1 MKLTAKEYHLRTSY
15 DRRLMSGH
23 VLDWA
28 SQPKVFKTY
37 PGLKTVP
44 LPPVSEWGKAS
55 LSRLLQ
61 EAFPAE
67 PETEIDRD
75 RLARILRLAE
85 ALTAKSRIG
94 GADFYFRSVAS
105 AGALY
110 PFELY
115 VATSNVPGIEDAL
128 YHYTLSLDALT
139 ELRQGNILAELAQA
153 IDLDLTAPPAL
164 VVFLTSIF
172 FRSSWKYR
180 ERSYRYDL
188 LDTGHLAE
196 GLALALK
203 ESGAPFRLQY
213 DFDDRKVNELLGL
226 DELREVC
233 LAVAFAF
240 GKNGPSSAGPLLLG
254 EPAEVLSVSSRVAPH
269 ETDHPAVRDMHAASS
284 AVTKPAQSFPDMIDH
299 LVPGRGE
306 ARAIASPVHWPEE
319 MSYVE
324 AVSRRRSMRNFMSRE
339 LDADRFAAL
348 VQMLCAGPTDAANAQ
363 PIAGR
368 TVAVGMLVGN
378 VEGVDPGFY
387 LLDPRRCAIH
397 LVRGASLMGEMARV
411 CLEQEWLRNS
421 AVEFLFLSN
430 LGLLDRVW
438 GARGYRH
445 ALLSAGRLGQR
456 IYLEA
461 TSMHLGC
468 CGIGAY
474 YDNEAAALLGLNEES
489 RLLYLV
495 AVGPVRKWSGS

>member
-44 LPPVSEWGKAS
+44 LPPVTEWGKAP
-55 LSRLLQ
+55 LSQVLQ
-61 EAFPAE
+61 EPIPAR
-67 PETEIDRD
+67 PETEIDRE

-115 VATSNVPGIEDAL
+115 VGTSNVPELEDAL

-139 ELRQGNILAELAQA
+139 VLRQGNILADLAQG
-153 IDLDLTAPPAL
+153 IDLDMTAPPVL
-164 VVFLTSIF
+164 VFFLTSIF

-203 ESGAPFRLQY
+203 ESGTPFRLQY

-226 DELREVC
+226 DEIREVC

-240 GKNGPSSAGPLLLG
+240 GNNSPSSADALHLG
-254 EPAEVLSVSSRVAPH
+254 EPAEGLSASSRVAAR
-269 ETDHPAVRDMHAASS
+269 EIDHPTVREIHAASS
-284 AVTKPAQSFPDMIDH
+284 ALTPSAPSLPDMMDN
-299 LVPGRGE
+299 LVPERGE
-306 ARAIASPVHWPEE
+306 ARTIAPPARWPEE

-348 VQMLCAGPTDAANAQ
+348 VRMLCAGPTDAANAQ
-363 PIAGR
+363 PLAG
-368 TVAVGMLVGN
+368 TTIAVGILVGN

-387 LLDPRRCAIH
+387 LIDPELCAIH
-397 LVRGASLMGEMARV
+397 LVRGSSLTGEMARV

-438 GARGYRH
+438 GPRGYRH

-456 IYLEA
+456 IYLAA
-461 TSMHLGC
+461 TSMRLGC

-474 YDNEAAALLGLNEES
+474 YDNEAAALLRLTEEA

-495 AVGPVRKWSGS
+495 AVGPVRKWTGA